1 MSETAL
7 PPGGRPAGDPRWEP
21 WLPAEA
27 AERLAGVRVPW
38 YVAGGCAL
46 DLFRGSQTRVHDDLE
61 IAVPAA
67 EFPVIRAALADLEF
81 DVAGAG
87 RLWPESSPAAAVM
100 HQTWGRD
107 RGTEIYRLDVFREPH
122 DGDSWICRR
131 DDRIR
136 RPYSTL
142 ILRSRDGIPYLAPEV
157 ALLFKAKYTRPK
169 DLDDFAGVLPLLTEQ
184 RRAWLAGALR
194 AVHPGHPWLAV
205 MSGAC
210 PADADPASQGAM
222 SVTTATMLL
231 WKNGRTRPVASPPG
245 RRSPSPS
252 PRWAGG

>member
-1 MSETAL
+1 
-7 PPGGRPAGDPRWEP
+7 
-21 WLPAEA
+21 
-27 AERLAGVRVPW
+27 VRVPW

-87 RLWPESSPAAAVM
+87 RLWPEGSPAAAVM

-157 ALLFKAKYTRPK
+157 ALLFKVKYTRPK

-252 PRWAGG
+252 PRWAGC